1 MPFFFEA
8 QEYLGIIVLCP
19 DFFCLG
25 ASFWAES
32 LPPPDFNGLTPCR
45 KAATTRHTALYE
57 EELVDT
63 RQVDVWRQVAIT
75 DGLPDCLLRQQS
87 SQADGWAVVP
97 FRIPLIFTFT
107 EDHFGFQLPSQASPF
122 RWIWIS
128 GYHVNCQGTWHR
140 TELTTTRCKS
150 VQGVLVC
157 LANEG
162 CDWKFLGPE
171 NWSLEYTIYAYMYIY
186 SYSHIYIYIHTHII
200 IYIYCI
206 IVYIDIC
213 ITILNLDDHQNFVA
227 FVCTL
232 ILVPG
237 RSGPT
242 SSTLTT
248 ANESSSIRA
257 GRTTDDTPKRWGQ
270 SFRRFKLYLHA
281 VDESKVPILPKY
293 GKLL

>member
-1 MPFFFEA
+1 
-8 QEYLGIIVLCP
+8 
-19 DFFCLG
+19 
-25 ASFWAES
+25 
-32 LPPPDFNGLTPCR
+32 
-45 KAATTRHTALYE
+45 
-57 EELVDT
+57 
-63 RQVDVWRQVAIT
+63 
-75 DGLPDCLLRQQS
+75 
-87 SQADGWAVVP
+87 
-97 FRIPLIFTFT
+97 
-107 EDHFGFQLPSQASPF
+107 
-122 RWIWIS
+122 
-128 GYHVNCQGTWHR
+128 
-140 TELTTTRCKS
+140 
-150 VQGVLVC
+150 
-157 LANEG
+157 
-162 CDWKFLGPE
+162 
-171 NWSLEYTIYAYMYIY
+171 MYIY
-186 SYSHIYIYIHTHII
+186 SYSHIYIYTYTYNH